1 MKSKVIFSLLLL
13 VTTLAIVHAKPS
25 PVWVYLMSIQEAKE
39 STNEKQMVRS
49 DKDMTANT
57 EDALLPE
64 QSQKEVVN
72 SQIEEPLFAELHQEL
87 KRVRAQDD
95 CPWPPALC
103 GDGGFLGE
111 SP

>member
-1 MKSKVIFSLLLL
+1 
-13 VTTLAIVHAKPS
+13 
-25 PVWVYLMSIQEAKE
+25 
-39 STNEKQMVRS
+39 MVQS

-72 SQIEEPLFAELHQEL
+72 SQIGEPLFAELHQEL

-103 GDGGFLGE
+103 GDGGFWGACCMHVGWTNCLHVE
-111 SP
+111 CMLQAYNMHSTREREKERRN